1 MKYVEKKVRIKAV
14 LETLGLLFVAGILLA
29 GCATL
34 DQNMAA
40 SLKEYVVP
48 GKVMHVADMNNY
60 PFCEI
65 GLITGTSPSNAVLNI
80 WNSTSVSDCPPDKFD
95 PILANEGAQI
105 KQATGALKVW
115 LNPRRHWTFN
125 EITAYEAGNERD
137 FEGVKMLWLG
147 VVGAETAQKAVGGGH
162 YKAHIA
168 GEAGIVA
175 HRAFKFN
182 KGSTVY
188 LLDVP
193 DGKVFV
199 MQSWTNHFNKS
210 ETAENLKDLGSQ
222 FKQLPPGWKFRVKVL
237 DQNLIIAAKNPPYH
251 SYVTQDEFWNT
262 YSACG
267 YDDTCNYVP

>member
-1 MKYVEKKVRIKAV
+1 MKFEGKVVQKV
-14 LETLGLLFVAGILLA
+14 TLLA
-29 GCATL
+29 AILGTFLFGGCATP

-48 GKVMHVADMNNY
+48 GKEMHVADMNNY

-80 WNSTSVSDCPPDKFD
+80 WNSTSVGDCPPDKFD
-95 PILANEGAQI
+95 PILANEGSQI
-105 KQATGALKVW
+105 KQATGVRKVW

-125 EITAYEAGNERD
+125 EIRAYEAGNERD

-162 YKAHIA
+162 YKTHIP
-168 GEAGIVA
+168 GEPGIVA

-182 KGSTVY
+182 KGTTVY
-188 LLDVP
+188 LLDMP

-199 MQSWTNHFNKS
+199 MQSWTDHFNKG

-237 DQNLIIAAKNPPYH
+237 DQDLEIAPKKAPYYG
-251 SYVTQDEFWNT
+251 YVTQDEFWNT
-262 YSACG
+262 YQACG
-267 YDDTCNYVP
+267 YDDTCNFVP